1 MSAPDPVAAAAAAA
15 APSKSTPNGSVTIKP
30 VSDPLRGHTGPNPPQ
45 PPINPLPGTQIEDA
59 NIKKKKEEIKNE
71 TDHVVPNEL
80 KKNKIYNKNYMDL
93 LGNIAHLVLLID
105 SSDASSSGTT
115 TP

>member
-1 MSAPDPVAAAAAAA
+1 MSAPPVAAAAAAA
-15 APSKSTPNGSVTIKP
+15 APSKSTSDGSVTINP
-30 VSDPLRGHTGPNPPQ
+30 ASNPLGGHAGPNPPQ
-45 PPINPLPGTQIEDA
+45 PPKPTLHGTQIEDA
-59 NIKKKKEEIKNE
+59 NIKKKKKEIKNE
-71 TDHVVPNEL
+71 TDHVVPNEF
-80 KKNKIYNKNYMDL
+80 KNDKNYMNL